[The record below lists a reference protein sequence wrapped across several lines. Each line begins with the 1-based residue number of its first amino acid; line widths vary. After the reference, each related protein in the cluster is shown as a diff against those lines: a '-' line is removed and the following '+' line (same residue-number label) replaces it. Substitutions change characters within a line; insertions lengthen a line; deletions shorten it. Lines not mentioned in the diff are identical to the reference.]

1 MALPR
6 DGAAEPHTLRLLMR
20 KTDLPASHP
29 RRSPD
34 RHNSAAG
41 ASTRNATPAPI
52 GDAGAAVPGDW
63 GLTLN
68 EKAYRHLEELIVTLQ
83 LAPGGVVS
91 EASLST
97 LIGIGTTPIREAL
110 QRLSREHLVQILPRR
125 GVVIT
130 QIDLRRQLLVLET
143 RRELDRL
150 IARLAARRA
159 TAAERQRMATI
170 ARQMAR
176 AVKAGAV
183 RDFLHCDAELNAVAA
198 HAARN
203 EIAAQTVAALH
214 AVSRRFWFFH
224 QAVWPGTERTMQL
237 HVSLAEALASGVE
250 AAAVSASDALIDDL
264 DGFARS
270 TVAP

>member
-1 MALPR
+1 MQ
-6 DGAAEPHTLRLLMR
+6 
-20 KTDLPASHP
+20 KTTLPASNPRQTP
-29 RRSPD
+29 RRSG
-34 RHNSAAG
+34 SAA
-41 ASTRNATPAPI
+41 ATTTSNAAPAPS
-52 GDAGAAVPGDW
+52 GDAGAAGPGDLS
-63 GLTLN
+63 LTLN
-68 EKAYRHLEELIVTLQ
+68 EKAYRRLEELIVTLQ
-83 LAPGGVVS
+83 LAPGSVVS

-125 GVVIT
+125 GVVVT

-159 TAAERQRMATI
+159 TPAERQDMTTI
-170 ARQMAR
+170 AGQMAR

-183 RDFLHCDAELNAVAA
+183 RDFLQCDAELNALAA
-198 HAARN
+198 QAARN
-203 EIAAQTVAALH
+203 EIAAQTVASLH

-237 HVSLAEALASGVE
+237 HVSLAEALASGDE
-250 AAAVSASDALIDDL
+250 AASVSASDALIDDL
-264 DGFARS
+264 DSFARS

>member
-1 MALPR
+1 
-6 DGAAEPHTLRLLMR
+6 MR
-20 KTDLPASHP
+20 KTNLPASNP
-29 RRSPD
+29 RRTP
-34 RHNSAAG
+34 RRCGPAAAAP
-41 ASTRNATPAPI
+41 ASNATPAPF
-52 GDAGAAVPGDW
+52 GDAGAAGPGDSW
-63 GLTLN
+63 LTLN
-68 EKAYRHLEELIVTLQ
+68 EKAYRRLEELIVTLQ
-83 LAPGGVVS
+83 RAPGSVVS

-110 QRLSREHLVQILPRR
+110 QRLSREYLVQILPRR
-125 GVVIT
+125 GVVVT

-150 IARLAARRA
+150 ISRLAARRA
-159 TAAERQRMATI
+159 TPAERQRMATI

-183 RDFLHCDAELNAVAA
+183 RDFLQCDAELNAVAA

-237 HVSLAEALASGVE
+237 HVNLAEALASGVE

-264 DGFARS
+264 DSFARS

>member
-1 MALPR
+1 
-6 DGAAEPHTLRLLMR
+6 MR
-20 KTDLPASHP
+20 KADLPASRP
-29 RRSPD
+29 RRTPGRRSLP
-34 RHNSAAG
+34 AG
-41 ASTRNATPAPI
+41 APTRNATPAQSR
-52 GDAGAAVPGDW
+52 GDACATKPGDSARS
-63 GLTLN
+63 LN
-68 EKAYRHLEELIVTLQ
+68 EQAYGRLEELIVTLQ
-83 LAPGGVVS
+83 LAPGSVVS
-91 EASLST
+91 EASLSA

-125 GVVIT
+125 GVVVT

-176 AVKAGAV
+176 AVKVGAV
-183 RDFLHCDAELNAVAA
+183 RDFLQCDAELNAVAA
-198 HAARN
+198 QAARN

-224 QAVWPGTERTMQL
+224 QAVWPGAERTMQL
-237 HVSLAEALASGVE
+237 HLSLAEALASGVE
-250 AAAVSASDALIDDL
+250 SAAISASDALIDDL

>member
-1 MALPR
+1 
-6 DGAAEPHTLRLLMR
+6 MR
-20 KTDLPASHP
+20 KTNLPASQP
-29 RRSPD
+29 RRASG
-34 RHNSAAG
+34 RRSSAAG
-41 ASTRNATPAPI
+41 ATTRQATPAPL
-52 GDAGAAVPGDW
+52 GEAGAALPGDT
-63 GLTLN
+63 GPTLN
-68 EKAYRHLEELIVTLQ
+68 EKAYRRLEELIVTLR
-83 LAPGGVVS
+83 LAPGSVVS
-91 EASLST
+91 EASLSA

-125 GVVIT
+125 GVVVT

-159 TAAERQRMATI
+159 TPAERRRVAAI

-183 RDFLHCDAELNAVAA
+183 RDFLQCDAELNAAAA

-224 QAVWPGTERTMQL
+224 QAVWPGAERTMQL
-237 HVSLAEALASGVE
+237 HVALAKALASGVE
-250 AAAVSASDALIDDL
+250 AAAVSASDTLIDDL

>member
-1 MALPR
+1 MQ
-6 DGAAEPHTLRLLMR
+6 
-20 KTDLPASHP
+20 KTTSPASKP
-29 RRSPD
+29 RQTPRRRSPPAD
-34 RHNSAAG
+34 APTS
-41 ASTRNATPAPI
+41 NATPAPL
-52 GDAGAAVPGDW
+52 GDAAAPGDS

-68 EKAYRHLEELIVTLQ
+68 EKAYRRIEELIVTLQ
-83 LAPGGVVS
+83 LAPGSVVS

-97 LIGIGTTPIREAL
+97 LIGIGTTPVREAL

-125 GVVIT
+125 GVVVT
-130 QIDLRRQLLVLET
+130 QIDLRQQLLVLET

-159 TAAERQRMATI
+159 TPAERQRMAAIT
-170 ARQMAR
+170 RQMAR
-176 AVKAGAV
+176 AVNAGEV

-203 EIAAQTVAALH
+203 EIAAQTVASLH
-214 AVSRRFWFFH
+214 AASRRFWFFH
-224 QAVWPGTERTMQL
+224 QAVWPGAQRTMQL
-237 HVSLAEALASGVE
+237 HVTFAEALASGVE

-264 DGFARS
+264 DSFARS

>member
-1 MALPR
+1 M
-6 DGAAEPHTLRLLMR
+6 
-20 KTDLPASHP
+20 
-29 RRSPD
+29 
-34 RHNSAAG
+34 
-41 ASTRNATPAPI
+41 
-52 GDAGAAVPGDW
+52 
-63 GLTLN
+63 
-68 EKAYRHLEELIVTLQ
+68 
-83 LAPGGVVS
+83 VS

-125 GVVIT
+125 GVVVT

-143 RRELDRL
+143 RRELNRL

-159 TAAERQRMATI
+159 TPAERQRMATI

-183 RDFLHCDAELNAVAA
+183 RDFLQCDAELNAVAA

-203 EIAAQTVAALH
+203 EIAAQTVASLH

-250 AAAVSASDALIDDL
+250 AASVSASDALIDDL
-264 DGFARS
+264 DSFARS